1 MGAQKVFSTSST
13 NFPDGSHFAQT
24 VVRFAHLQVQAMK
37 RGVLGWGW
45 GCFVYVHIT
54 ERVLLLSKEQGMGV
68 VF

>member
-1 MGAQKVFSTSST
+1 MAAQKVFSTSST

-45 GCFVYVHIT
+45 GCFVYVHIP
-54 ERVLLLSKEQGMGV
+54 EMGV
-68 VF
+68 